1 METWE
6 TQQVK
11 HLEGPEKQKVLK
23 DMGMEIR
30 PVFI

>member
-1 METWE
+1 MEPWE

-11 HLEGPEKQKVLK
+11 HLEGPGKQKVLN
-23 DMGMEIR
+23 MGMEIR